1 MTYVWKCVLGVG
13 KTYLKSW
20 NLRWILICKNK
31 EIIPANLQNPKNGGR
46 TPPPPPP
53 PFWCCEDIICL
64 VALFFRPYLP
74 QTVHGETTPTYL
86 VTHWTVFVSRASLP
100 LNVVKS
106 ARTPKPRLP
115 ERLVGNAAK
124 PALTSAMTPRHV
136 IRILRID
143 IRLYILNF
151 LPHHWK
157 ILINS
162 LYYIHLQKSLL
173 ELCS

>member
-1 MTYVWKCVLGVG
+1 MFENVCWEGE
-13 KTYLKSW
+13 TYLKSW
-20 NLRWILICKNK
+20 NLNGILICKNK

-46 TPPPPPP
+46 PPP

-74 QTVHGETTPTYL
+74 QTALGETTPTYS
-86 VTHWTVFVSRASLP
+86 VTHWTVFVSRASHP
-100 LNVVKS
+100 QNVAKS
-106 ARTPKPRLP
+106 ARTLKPRLP

-124 PALTSAMTPRHV
+124 PALMSAMTPRHV

-151 LPHHWK
+151 LPRHWK

-162 LYYIHLQKSLL
+162 LYYIDLQKSLL

>member
-46 TPPPPPP
+46 TPP

-124 PALTSAMTPRHV
+124 PALMSAMTPRHV